1 LNPERLRGIQNS
13 AVAHAAPFCVCYS
26 DSARDFFA
34 FIEREFTM
42 SSLVPLRDMPR
53 RVRVVLCCLS
63 LVAATQLVGAGKAPI
78 KNLTFDPTA
87 EKAEMFT
94 AVESGILSVRVVAH
108 NPEGGKMYFKNLS
121 GKPLTVIL
129 PEAVTIVHVLKQF
142 GGGGMGG
149 FGGGGM
155 GGGQQGGFGGG
166 QSGGGGFGGGGMGGG
181 GFGGGGMGGG
191 GFGGGGGA
199 GFFSIP
205 PDRVAQV
212 PYHSVCLNHGKQDP
226 SPAMTYV
233 AVPIEKYTDNKILQE
248 TIRMIGTGR
257 LDYSVAQAAAWH
269 ITDNMSWEELGNL
282 RANEIE
288 GIESYADPV
297 FSTDQ
302 LQSAQ
307 QLVVEAAKRIDERA
321 KNEPAAKPTEVKPQT
336 SKQKTNSKPHW
347 AQ

>member
-1 LNPERLRGIQNS
+1 
-13 AVAHAAPFCVCYS
+13 
-26 DSARDFFA
+26 
-34 FIEREFTM
+34 M

-142 GGGGMGG
+142 GGGGM
-149 FGGGGM
+149 
-155 GGGQQGGFGGG
+155 
-166 QSGGGGFGGGGMGGG
+166 G